1 MQNFFSFF
9 FFFEKS
15 FLILYSEKVVHV
27 PKISN
32 RMKTIGREQYLSQLI
47 SGRENGLVKVITGIR
62 RCGKSYLL
70 FNIFRNYLTSQ
81 GVDDAH
87 IIEISF
93 DDLWNDELADPHKLL
108 AYIRNRMTDNQLYF
122 ILLDEV
128 QMLDNFVGVL
138 NSLLHLR
145 NADVYVTGSNS
156 RFLSSDIATE
166 FRGRGDEIRLY
177 PLSFSEYFSAYNG
190 DKADAWRD
198 YFTYGSL
205 PHILALETRQ
215 KKVSYL
221 HNLYN
226 TVYKKDLVER
236 NKIKKTEE
244 FDQLVNIMASSI
256 GSPCNPHKLAN
267 TFKSVENVDLSA
279 DTINNYLSYMQDA
292 FLLERAIRFDIKGKR
307 YIGSLPKY
315 YFIDTGLRNSLLDFR
330 QLEESHIMENV
341 IYNELRMRGF
351 LVDVGMVETRSHNGN
366 GGSSRKQLEVDFVVN
381 MGSKRYYIQSAMSI
395 PDSEKMRQETASLNL
410 IPDSFRKI
418 VIVKD
423 NIVPW
428 HNENGILFISLF
440 DFLLNSN
447 SMDE

>member
-1 MQNFFSFF
+1 
-9 FFFEKS
+9 
-15 FLILYSEKVVHV
+15 
-27 PKISN
+27 
-32 RMKTIGREQYLSQLI
+32 MKTIERGQYLSQLI

-177 PLSFSEYFSAYNG
+177 PLSFSEYYSAYNG
-190 DKADAWRD
+190 EKSDAWRD
-198 YFTYGSL
+198 YYTYGSL

-226 TVYKKDLVER
+226 TVYKKDIVER
-236 NKIKKTEE
+236 NKIKKTSE
-244 FDQLVNIMASSI
+244 FDQLLNFMASSI
-256 GSPCNPHKLAN
+256 GSPCNAHKLSN

-292 FLLERAIRFDIKGKR
+292 FLLEKAVRFDIKGKR

-315 YFIDTGLRNSLLDFR
+315 YFIDHGLRNSLLDFR

-341 IYNELRMRGF
+341 IYNELRMRGY
-351 LVDVGMVETRSHNGN
+351 LVDVGMVETRSSNGK
-366 GGSSRKQLEVDFVVN
+366 GSSTRKQLEVDFVVN

-410 IPDSFRKI
+410 IPDSFKKI

-423 NIVPW
+423 NIIPW
-428 HNENGILFISLF
+428 YNEKGILFLSLF
-440 DFLLNSN
+440 DFLLKSN
-447 SMDE
+447 SMEE